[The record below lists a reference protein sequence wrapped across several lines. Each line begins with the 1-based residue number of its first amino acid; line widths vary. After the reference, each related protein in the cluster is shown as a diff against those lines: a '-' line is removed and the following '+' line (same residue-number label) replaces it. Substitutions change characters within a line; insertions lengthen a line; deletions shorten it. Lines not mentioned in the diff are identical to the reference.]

1 VLSPIVLAII
11 LRSDQWR
18 DLGRRTNPSSLAPA
32 NLTAACLSLELAEK
46 LNNYLN
52 IYRIDKSSEPPACR
66 GSKIRQMRSMPSKDA
81 ALWHKSG
88 VKRVAA
94 SSFPDHHCGKALWKK
109 KDSLSATDCTS
120 LPSSAASVTATR
132 SFFAENIRL
141 PAKIGMAGRLLLIGL
156 SYAHSCVLPRL
167 AEQGVCSEI
176 RTDYRIS
183 SDSHFAVANW

>member
-1 VLSPIVLAII
+1 MLIPIVLAII

-66 GSKIRQMRSMPSKDA
+66 GSKIRQMRSRPSKDA

-88 VKRVAA
+88 VNRVAA
-94 SSFPDHHCGKALWKK
+94 SSFPDPRCGKALRKERSSFRNQLHESTVVPVERPVQPSHS
-109 KDSLSATDCTS
+109 SLKTDCS
-120 LPSSAASVTATR
+120 PRIA
-132 SFFAENIRL
+132 
-141 PAKIGMAGRLLLIGL
+141 MADRLLSTRL
-156 SYAHSCVLPRL
+156 SHAHSCVLPRL

-176 RTDYRIS
+176 RTDYRIN
-183 SDSHFAVANW
+183 SDSHFAVANC